1 MDISVVAGHK
11 GLESKLGCIPV
22 ADKRLHEAAANIP
35 TLATLQRRNYI
46 ECTAKFESAHGL

>member
-22 ADKRLHEAAANIP
+22 ADKRLHEAAASIP

-46 ECTAKFESAHGL
+46 ECTAEFESAHGL